1 MAEVKEVWR
10 FRVCDLAQ
18 YWGDDAKRMWS
29 QLEFGIALDD
39 YTERET
45 PLYKL
50 SRCKVTLTPNSI
62 TFEDQKGKRVA
73 QFGSSYI
80 IYEALP
86 PFLRLAAATGLCYDD
101 TPEGIAEFES
111 A

>member
-18 YWGDDAKRMWS
+18 YWGDDAKMMWS
-29 QLEFGIALDD
+29 QLKSGSAPYNYEELD
-39 YTERET
+39 E
-45 PLYKL
+45 PLYKM
-50 SRCKVTLTPNSI
+50 SRCKVTLTSASI
-62 TFEDQKGKRVA
+62 LFEDHKGKRVVEYGA
-73 QFGSSYI
+73 CFFI
-80 IYEALP
+80 HETLP

-101 TPEGIAEFES
+101 TPEGIAEFEN

>member
-29 QLEFGIALDD
+29 QLEYGMALDD
-39 YTERET
+39 YKERET

-50 SRCKVTLTPNSI
+50 SRCKVTLTPRSLI
-62 TFEDQKGKRVA
+62 IEDHKGKRIGEYGRC
-73 QFGSSYI
+73 FFM
-80 IYEALP
+80 YEALP

-101 TPEGIAEFES
+101 TPEGIAEFETD
-111 A
+111 